1 MSETTQKVME
11 QNNYDELNS
20 FGRKIDVLLDV
31 KHTNIALN
39 SNEWKSKKAG
49 NLKLKQQSKNIRTH
63 CAILNTLYIV
73 TQGDLMGKLVDALSE
88 SGS

>member
-1 MSETTQKVME
+1 MLLDFVFKHLEVELKDGEIVSEATQKVME

-20 FGRKIDVLLDV
+20 FIRKIDVLVNV

-49 NLKLKQQSKNIRTH
+49 NLKLKQQSKSIRTN
-63 CAILNTLYIV
+63 CAF
-73 TQGDLMGKLVDALSE
+73 
-88 SGS
+88 